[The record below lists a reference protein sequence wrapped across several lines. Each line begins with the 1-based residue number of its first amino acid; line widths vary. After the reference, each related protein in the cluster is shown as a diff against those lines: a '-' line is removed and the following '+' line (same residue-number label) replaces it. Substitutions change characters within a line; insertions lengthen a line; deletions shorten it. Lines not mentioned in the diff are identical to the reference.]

1 GTYISCGKV
10 MSKNRLQVHVVKL
23 SIFFLSINFHAKF
36 SEVMIILSIC
46 KIIGSHIN
54 QELDDR

>member
-1 GTYISCGKV
+1 